1 MPENNIS
8 VGLEI
13 KNTKVKNELIEIIS
27 SMTGFRVMT
36 FSDQKDCDIIV
47 LEIGDDLEKEFQ
59 FIRSL
64 QDSGSTKEIFLTSS
78 RTEPDILL
86 RALRVGAKEFFTQ
99 PMKRDEI
106 IHALGKFRE
115 RRVYSPSNG
124 NGKKKGKIINVLG
137 SKGGIGTTTISVN
150 LALSLL
156 ASPDDNQRSVALV
169 DLNLLFGEVPLF
181 LGLKPVFSW
190 GEVVQN
196 ISRLDATYL
205 NSVIAKHDSG
215 MHVLPSPSQFDGVNV
230 ANPEIIGKILQL
242 MQKEYDYIVVDSG
255 QSLDDMSL
263 KVLELSDTVL
273 INSILSLPC
282 LINCK
287 RLLESFWRMGYPR
300 NEYIKV
306 IVNRYHKSSV
316 ISLKDAEKGIQRKIF
331 WTVPNEYQMTMS
343 AINQG
348 KPLSA
353 MSTKSEITRNI
364 RNLAAAC
371 FTEESSIKNE
381 TDNIPELNTSRMGSY
396 RL

>member
-1 MPENNIS
+1 MPENSVS

-13 KNTKVKNELIEIIS
+13 KNAKVKSELIEIIS
-27 SMTGFRVMT
+27 SMAGLRVMK
-36 FSDQKDCDIIV
+36 FPDQKDCDIIV

-59 FIRSL
+59 FIHSL
-64 QDSGSTKEIFLTSS
+64 HDSDANKGVFLTSS
-78 RTEPDILL
+78 RTEPEILL
-86 RALRVGAKEFFTQ
+86 RALRAGAKEFFTQ
-99 PMKRDEI
+99 PLKREEI
-106 IHALGKFRE
+106 INAFGKFRE
-115 RRVYSPSNG
+115 KQVYAPSNG

-156 ASPDDNQRSVALV
+156 ASPHDNQRSVAIM

-190 GEVVQN
+190 GEIVQN
-196 ISRLDATYL
+196 ISRLDSTYL

-215 MHVLPSPSQFDGVNV
+215 MHVLPSPAQFDGVNV
-230 ANPEIIGKILQL
+230 ANSEIIGKILQL
-242 MQKEYDYIVVDSG
+242 MQKEYDYIVIDSG

-300 NEYIKV
+300 NEYIK
-306 IVNRYHKSSV
+306 IIMNRYHKNSD

-331 WTVPNEYQMTMS
+331 WTIPNEYQLTMS

-348 KPLSA
+348 KSLVADSN
-353 MSTKSEITRNI
+353 KSDITRKI

-371 FTEESSIKNE
+371 LKDMNTIKNE
-381 TDNIPELNTSRMGSY
+381 TYNVPEPNMSGMRS
-396 RL
+396 

>member
-1 MPENNIS
+1 MPKNSVS

-13 KNTKVKNELIEIIS
+13 QNAKVKSELIEIIS
-27 SMTGFRVMT
+27 SMAGVRVMK
-36 FSDQKDCDIIV
+36 FSDQEDCDIIV
-47 LEIGDDLEKEFQ
+47 LEIGDDPENEFQ
-59 FIRSL
+59 FIHSL
-64 QDSGSTKEIFLTSS
+64 QDSDVTKGIFLTSS
-78 RTEPDILL
+78 RTEPEILL
-86 RALRVGAKEFFTQ
+86 RALRAGAKEFFTQ
-99 PMKRDEI
+99 PLKREEI
-106 IHALGKFRE
+106 INAFGKFRE
-115 RRVYSPSNG
+115 RQVHAPSNG

-156 ASPDDNQRSVALV
+156 ALSNENQRSVALI

-190 GEVVQN
+190 GEIVQN
-196 ISRLDATYL
+196 ISRLDSTYL
-205 NSVIAKHDSG
+205 KSVIAKHDSG
-215 MHVLPSPSQFDGVNV
+215 MHVLPSPTQLDGVNV
-230 ANPEIIGKILQL
+230 TNSEIIERILKL
-242 MQKEYDYIVVDSG
+242 MQKEYDYIVIDSG

-273 INSILSLPC
+273 INSVLSLPC

-300 NEYIKV
+300 NENIK
-306 IVNRYHKSSV
+306 IIINRYHKNSD

-331 WTVPNEYQMTMS
+331 LTLPNEYQLTMS

-348 KPLSA
+348 NPLIV
-353 MSTKSEITRNI
+353 MSNKSDITRKL

-371 FTEESSIKNE
+371 LKDMNTIKNE
-381 TDNIPELNTSRMGSY
+381 TYNVPDPNMSGMKS
-396 RL
+396 